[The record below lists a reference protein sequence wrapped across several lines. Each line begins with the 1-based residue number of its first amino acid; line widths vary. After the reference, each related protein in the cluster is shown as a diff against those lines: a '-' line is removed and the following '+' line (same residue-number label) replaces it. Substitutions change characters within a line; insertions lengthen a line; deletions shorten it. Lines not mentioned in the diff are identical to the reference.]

1 MAWVDNQ
8 DIIRLEERIAHLER
22 HIEEQDREIYRQ
34 GELVK
39 RLVRE
44 VETNRQRLRD
54 MADAKD
60 IPPGDERPP
69 HY

>member
-1 MAWVDNQ
+1 MENDV
-8 DIIRLEERIAHLER
+8 IVRLETRIAYLER

-34 GELVK
+34 GELLK

-44 VETNRQRLRD
+44 SEKLRERLEDVADSKD
-54 MADAKD
+54 MPAN
-60 IPPGDERPP
+60 ERPP